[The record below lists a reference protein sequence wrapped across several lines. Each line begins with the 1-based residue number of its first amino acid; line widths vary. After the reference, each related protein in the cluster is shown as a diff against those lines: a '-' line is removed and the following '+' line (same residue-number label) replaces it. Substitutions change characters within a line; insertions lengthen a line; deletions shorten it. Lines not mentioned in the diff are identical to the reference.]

1 MTNPENP
8 QEVMAAWKE
17 QQMEGVLAPDAEP
30 EAGKQY
36 RRLEL
41 AGDIIGKNVTVG
53 GGTVE
58 FLNGALVEVDKQG
71 NPVNE
76 LLRQALKE
84 FDAEM
89 SLMELEQAA

>member
-17 QQMEGVLAPDAEP
+17 QQLEGILAPDAEP
-30 EAGKQY
+30 GAGKQY